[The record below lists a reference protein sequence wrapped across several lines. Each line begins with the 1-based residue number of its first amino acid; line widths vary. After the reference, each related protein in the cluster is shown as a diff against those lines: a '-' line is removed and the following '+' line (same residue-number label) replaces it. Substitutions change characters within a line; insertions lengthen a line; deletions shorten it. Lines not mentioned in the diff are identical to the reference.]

1 MFDRFERPVRS
12 GRSAL
17 CASPIPG
24 VLVLVL
30 LIGGCGSRQSIPSTS
45 RNATAPSP
53 HYRLGPEDV
62 LRISVWGNKEL
73 TLDLV
78 VRPDGKIS
86 VPLIQD
92 IQAEGLTAAELADLI
107 QQRLLGYIK
116 EPHVSVVVLQV
127 NSSKFYVV
135 GEVKKPG
142 TYFLRGDVS
151 ILQALAIAEGFTTF
165 ASPKKIR
172 LVRNAGGKQE
182 VRVVNYYDII
192 DGGGEGN
199 YLIRPGDTIVVP

>member
-1 MFDRFERPVRS
+1 M
-12 GRSAL
+12 
-17 CASPIPG
+17 
-24 VLVLVL
+24 
-30 LIGGCGSRQSIPSTS
+30 
-45 RNATAPSP
+45 APAP

-92 IQAEGLTAAELADLI
+92 IQAEGLTAAELADVI

-127 NSSKFYVV
+127 NATKFYVV

-151 ILQALAIAEGFTTF
+151 VLQALAMAEGFTTF
-165 ASPKKIR
+165 ASPRKIR
-172 LVRNAGGKQE
+172 LVRNEGGKQE

-192 DGGGEGN
+192 GKGGRGN
-199 YLIRPGDTIVVP
+199 YLLRPGDTIVVP